1 MQMNRKETKRQAPTV
16 GQILS
21 MVLSYVWQRLWLQLF
36 KYFLSTNCFCFFF
49 NCPKSCKQSELASVE
64 MKTENYKM
72 LGDLPRVTQIVNLG
86 IPNPNFSSD
95 FGMLSFVFPNFKIWA
110 RCCDWKRHAI

>member
-1 MQMNRKETKRQAPTV
+1 MYGKDYGYNCLSTSCLPTV
-16 GQILS
+16 F
-21 MVLSYVWQRLWLQLF
+21 V
-36 KYFLSTNCFCFFF
+36 FFF

-95 FGMLSFVFPNFKIWA
+95 FGMLSFVFPTQ
-110 RCCDWKRHAI
+110 